1 MGLDFERKD
10 CRREKLDGRAALAW
24 VTPRATL
31 IDSGCLREG
40 TAVRMRERAHL
51 WEWTQCQSLVR
62 AQSHAAQ

>member
-40 TAVRMRERAHL
+40 TAVRMGIPLGMDTMSEPGESSESR
-51 WEWTQCQSLVR
+51 SPVNY
-62 AQSHAAQ
+62 